1 MIISIM
7 NASGSALPS
16 EQFAKKARPDLIR
29 PHASPLKMRLN
40 YETAAFS
47 HAARLEPAHQHAT
60 APALLP
66 AWRAINL
73 DRSAQRSSDG
83 DGPTSCALLES
94 ALPEA
99 FQNGFQVDS
108 GVNLR

>member
-40 YETAAFS
+40 YEPAGFS
-47 HAARLEPAHQHAT
+47 HAARLEPARNMPRRQRFCQRGGPSTSVARRSDH
-60 APALLP
+60 
-66 AWRAINL
+66 RAAMA
-73 DRSAQRSSDG
+73 RRRAR
-83 DGPTSCALLES
+83 
-94 ALPEA
+94 
-99 FQNGFQVDS
+99 F
-108 GVNLR
+108 